1 MVFGQIK
8 QTDKAIKT
16 QFDDVKVRH
25 LFDWGHDDQNLFEFV
40 DDLDSTFIV
49 RVKSSRNSNEFILDK
64 KGKIVF
70 IKLKDANLEQ
80 SQERVLAKFVW
91 KNKVFQQAKMTITWG
106 KLTLKNKTYSV
117 VKVQVFDWEKESIF
131 KDQMLLIT
139 NELVN
144 SFESAFEI
152 YKAYLRRSK
161 IEDVLNF

>member
-1 MVFGQIK
+1 M
-8 QTDKAIKT
+8 
-16 QFDDVKVRH
+16 
-25 LFDWGHDDQNLFEFV
+25 FEFV

-80 SQERVLAKFVW
+80 SQGRVLAKFVW

-117 VKVQVFDWEKESIF
+117 VKVQVFD
-131 KDQMLLIT
+131 
-139 NELVN
+139 
-144 SFESAFEI
+144 
-152 YKAYLRRSK
+152 
-161 IEDVLNF
+161 